1 MTPRTV
7 DRVAADARAAALARR
22 SLQGEARAAGLRL
35 AIALM
40 DLTSLEGKDSPERIR
55 ALCRKAAQPDPD
67 RPDLPPVAA
76 VCVYPRLVAT
86 ACAALAGT
94 PVRVA
99 SVAAGFPS
107 GQTALSSRL
116 AETEEALRAGAAE
129 VDMVISRGAFLAGRH
144 ARVAE
149 EIREVRALCGSAR
162 LKVILETAELETY
175 DAVRATAELA
185 IESGADFLKTST
197 GKVEPAATMGAT
209 LLLLETVRDHARAG
223 GRRIGVKA
231 AGGIRSAK
239 QALHLLVMVKETVG
253 EAWLQPNLFRLGA
266 SALLNDVLLQIRAL
280 ESGVGAASYDVTEA

>member
-22 SLQGEARAAGLRL
+22 SLQGSARAEGLRL

-55 ALCRKAAQPDPD
+55 ALCRKALQPDPS
-67 RPDLPPVAA
+67 RADLPRVAA

-86 ACAALAGT
+86 ACSALAGT
-94 PVRVA
+94 PVQVA
-99 SVAAGFPS
+99 SVATAFPS
-107 GQTALSSRL
+107 GQASLAARL
-116 AETEEALRAGAAE
+116 ADTEEALRAGATE
-129 VDMVISRGAFLAGRH
+129 VDMVISRGAFLAGRR

-149 EIREVRALCGSAR
+149 EVREVKALCGPAR

-175 DAVRATAELA
+175 DQVRAAAELA
-185 IESGADFLKTST
+185 IESGADFVKTST
-197 GKVEPAATMGAT
+197 GKIEPAATMGAT
-209 LLLLETVRDHARAG
+209 LVLLETVREHARAG

-239 QALHLLVMVKETVG
+239 QALQLLVMVKETAG
-253 EAWLQPNLFRLGA
+253 AAWLQPDLFRLGA
-266 SALLNDVLLQIRAL
+266 SSLLNDVLLQIRWL